1 MELDFRSEY
10 LSLRALALASSRP
23 SPRPTASESA
33 ALMRRVALLRSAAAS
48 ALPDLTEEE
57 FSEFHFELDALED
70 AFMVGS

>member
-1 MELDFRSEY
+1 MEPDFRSEY
-10 LSLRALALASSRP
+10 LTLRALASS
-23 SPRPTASESA
+23 RPTASESA

-70 AFMVGS
+70 AFMAGS